1 MTDDSESIAVSEIIR
16 EMLLY
21 GSILDGRLDAK
32 AYTSGQDTI
41 ISSPGSLKNQIRFE
55 FLSENAF
62 EEIANSNQ
70 PSEISPRLV
79 EFTKTGKEMDG
90 RILISVVADEI
101 SSENLKVRIEELIK
115 AEDSSSDLLT
125 TRRSSEDGENTLF
138 SNQN

>member
-1 MTDDSESIAVSEIIR
+1 
-16 EMLLY
+16 
-21 GSILDGRLDAK
+21 
-32 AYTSGQDTI
+32 
-41 ISSPGSLKNQIRFE
+41 
-55 FLSENAF
+55 
-62 EEIANSNQ
+62 
-70 PSEISPRLV
+70 
-79 EFTKTGKEMDG
+79 MDG